1 MKHTE
6 FELEQIIFQ
15 IILVQ
20 KKLMDQFSRVVHMN
34 MTKITLFLYKAK
46 SRFLTQKLANV

>member
-20 KKLMDQFSRVVHMN
+20 KKLMDQFSHIVHMS
-34 MTKITLFLYKAK
+34 MTKITLIFYKAK
-46 SRFLTQKLANV
+46 SRFLIQKLANV